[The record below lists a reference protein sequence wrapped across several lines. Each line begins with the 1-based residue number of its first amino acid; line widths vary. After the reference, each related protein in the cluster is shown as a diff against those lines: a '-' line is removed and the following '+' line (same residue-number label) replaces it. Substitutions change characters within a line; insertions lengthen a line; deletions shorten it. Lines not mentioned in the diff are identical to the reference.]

1 MKLSPIAPA
10 AGSVAAQG
18 DRVQDLAASLPV
30 AAAVVAPDVQVGVQA
45 ASVQRAQVQAAQM
58 PDVDA
63 ARVAD
68 AGIPLAQGEA
78 VRPRWHMSRA
88 GEGGAAVPQLAATA
102 KNMEAAEA
110 TTTRWGRA

>member
-63 ARVAD
+63 ARVAEIKD
-68 AGIPLAQGEA
+68 ALARGDISFNPQKLAQLILRHHG
-78 VRPRWHMSRA
+78 
-88 GEGGAAVPQLAATA
+88 GGA
-102 KNMEAAEA
+102 
-110 TTTRWGRA
+110 

>member
-18 DRVQDLAASLPV
+18 DRVQDLAASLPL

-63 ARVAD
+63 ARVAEIKEALARGD
-68 AGIPLAQGEA
+68 ISFNPQKLAQLILRHHG
-78 VRPRWHMSRA
+78 
-88 GEGGAAVPQLAATA
+88 GGA
-102 KNMEAAEA
+102 
-110 TTTRWGRA
+110 

>member
-30 AAAVVAPDVQVGVQA
+30 AAAGVAPDVQVGVQA

-63 ARVAD
+63 ARVAEIKD
-68 AGIPLAQGEA
+68 ALARGDISFNPQKLAQLILRHHG
-78 VRPRWHMSRA
+78 
-88 GEGGAAVPQLAATA
+88 GGA
-102 KNMEAAEA
+102 
-110 TTTRWGRA
+110 

>member
-1 MKLSPIAPA
+1 MKLSPIAPV

-63 ARVAD
+63 ARVAEIKEALARGD
-68 AGIPLAQGEA
+68 ISFNPQKLAQLIL
-78 VRPRWHMSRA
+78 RHH
-88 GEGGAAVPQLAATA
+88 GGQA
-102 KNMEAAEA
+102 
-110 TTTRWGRA
+110 

>member
-18 DRVQDLAASLPV
+18 DRVQDLAAPLPV

-63 ARVAD
+63 ARVAEIKD
-68 AGIPLAQGEA
+68 ALARGDISFNPQKLAQLILRHHG
-78 VRPRWHMSRA
+78 
-88 GEGGAAVPQLAATA
+88 GGA
-102 KNMEAAEA
+102 
-110 TTTRWGRA
+110 

>member
-63 ARVAD
+63 ARVAEIKEALARGD
-68 AGIPLAQGEA
+68 ISFNPQKLAQLILRHQG
-78 VRPRWHMSRA
+78 
-88 GEGGAAVPQLAATA
+88 GGA
-102 KNMEAAEA
+102 
-110 TTTRWGRA
+110 

>member
-18 DRVQDLAASLPV
+18 DRVQDLAASLPA

-63 ARVAD
+63 ARVAEIKEALARGD
-68 AGIPLAQGEA
+68 ISFNPQKLAQLILRHHG
-78 VRPRWHMSRA
+78 
-88 GEGGAAVPQLAATA
+88 GGA
-102 KNMEAAEA
+102 
-110 TTTRWGRA
+110 

>member
-63 ARVAD
+63 ARVAEIKEALARGD
-68 AGIPLAQGEA
+68 ISFNPQKLAQLILRHHG
-78 VRPRWHMSRA
+78 
-88 GEGGAAVPQLAATA
+88 GGA
-102 KNMEAAEA
+102 
-110 TTTRWGRA
+110 

>member
-1 MKLSPIAPA
+1 MQSSKLRGSRMKLSPIAPA

-58 PDVDA
+58 PDVDV
-63 ARVAD
+63 ARVAEIKEALARGD
-68 AGIPLAQGEA
+68 ISFNPQKLAQLILRHHG
-78 VRPRWHMSRA
+78 
-88 GEGGAAVPQLAATA
+88 GGA
-102 KNMEAAEA
+102 
-110 TTTRWGRA
+110 

>member
-18 DRVQDLAASLPV
+18 DRVEDLAASLPV

-63 ARVAD
+63 ARVAEIKD
-68 AGIPLAQGEA
+68 ALARGDISFNPQKLAQLILRHHG
-78 VRPRWHMSRA
+78 
-88 GEGGAAVPQLAATA
+88 GGA
-102 KNMEAAEA
+102 
-110 TTTRWGRA
+110 

>member
-63 ARVAD
+63 ARVAEIKEALARGD
-68 AGIPLAQGEA
+68 ISFNSQKLAQLILRHHG
-78 VRPRWHMSRA
+78 
-88 GEGGAAVPQLAATA
+88 GGA
-102 KNMEAAEA
+102 
-110 TTTRWGRA
+110 